1 MVSSEGVKR
10 LCGYK
15 YVSLKLNG
23 CEGVS
28 QRAVLAL
35 VSTSYNL
42 NYLEAANLR
51 DCNPAQ
57 LLEQI
62 SEAYYRNKTNFS
74 TRAITKSGC
83 S

>member
-28 QRAVLAL
+28 QQAL
-35 VSTSYNL
+35 LSLISTSYNL
-42 NYLEAANLR
+42 NYL
-51 DCNPAQ
+51 
-57 LLEQI
+57 
-62 SEAYYRNKTNFS
+62 
-74 TRAITKSGC
+74 
-83 S
+83 